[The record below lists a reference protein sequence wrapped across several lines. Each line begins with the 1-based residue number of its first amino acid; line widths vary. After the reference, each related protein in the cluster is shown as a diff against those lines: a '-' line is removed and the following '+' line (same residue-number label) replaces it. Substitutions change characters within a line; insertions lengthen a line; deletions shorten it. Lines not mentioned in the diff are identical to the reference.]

1 MRSALA
7 YVKTALAD
15 DFYDNMGDM
24 AMHVLLLV
32 GLGGSIGAIL
42 RYLISGW
49 LQDGIATFPLG
60 TLGVNFIG
68 SLLLS
73 IVMFLSEYRGV
84 FSEET
89 RIFLTIGV
97 LGAFTTMSTF
107 SYESFRLLEQ
117 REIMLFSL
125 NFIGT
130 MVLMLMAIFLGKY
143 LVYNFGRI

>member
-1 MRSALA
+1 
-7 YVKTALAD
+7 
-15 DFYDNMGDM
+15 
-24 AMHVLLLV
+24 
-32 GLGGSIGAIL
+32 
-42 RYLISGW
+42 
-49 LQDGIATFPLG
+49 
-60 TLGVNFIG
+60 
-68 SLLLS
+68 
-73 IVMFLSEYRGV
+73 MFLSEYRGV